1 MSNNN
6 NDFEIIK
13 NKRLKQVNSTRDFFA
28 GETVLF
34 ICCEESKTPTQHT
47 IQLDVNYHVLDPI
60 VKYIKHS
67 FDPNVRVEGHSLVA
81 TRRIREGE
89 EIKRNYYE
97 TEEIIVKE
105 FTDKETGEKVNTK
118 NLYLFNNKNTDDGLL
133 FNAEF

>member
-1 MSNNN
+1 MNNKDN
-6 NDFEIIK
+6 FEVVK
-13 NKRLKQVNSTRDFFA
+13 NKRLKEVHSTKEFFP

-81 TRRIREGE
+81 TRRIKIGD

-105 FTDKETGEKVNTK
+105 FTDRETGEKVNTK
-118 NLYLFNNKNTDDGLL
+118 NLYLYNNKNLDDGLL
-133 FNAEF
+133 FDAEF

>member
-1 MSNNN
+1 MSNHNN
-6 NDFEIIK
+6 HFEIRK
-13 NKRLKQVNSTRDFFA
+13 SKRLKQVHSTRDFFT

-34 ICCEESKTPTQHT
+34 ICCEESKIPTQHT

-81 TRRIREGE
+81 IRKIREGD

>member
-1 MSNNN
+1 MSNHN

-13 NKRLKQVNSTRDFFA
+13 NKRLKQVNSTRDFFV

-34 ICCEESKTPTQHT
+34 ICCEESKIPTQHT

>member
-13 NKRLKQVNSTRDFFA
+13 NKRLKQIHSTRDFFA

-34 ICCEESKTPTQHT
+34 ICCEELKIPTPHT

-67 FDPNVRVEGHSLVA
+67 FDPNVTVDGHSLVA

-133 FNAEF
+133 FNAKF

>member
-1 MSNNN
+1 MNKHNNY
-6 NDFEIIK
+6 FEIIK
-13 NKRLKQVNSTRDFFA
+13 NKRIKQVHSTKEFFT

-34 ICCEESKTPTQHT
+34 ICCEESSIPTQHT

-67 FDPNVRVEGHSLVA
+67 FDPNVRVEGHSLIA

-118 NLYLFNNKNTDDGLL
+118 NLYLYNNKNTDDGLL
-133 FNAEF
+133 FDAEF

>member
-1 MSNNN
+1 MNKHNNY
-6 NDFEIIK
+6 FEIIK
-13 NKRLKQVNSTRDFFA
+13 NKRIKQVHSTKEFFT

-67 FDPNVRVEGHSLVA
+67 FDPNVRVEGHSLIA

-118 NLYLFNNKNTDDGLL
+118 NLYLYNNKNTDDGLL
-133 FNAEF
+133 FDAEF

>member
-1 MSNNN
+1 MNKHNNH
-6 NDFEIIK
+6 FEIIK
-13 NKRLKQVNSTRDFFA
+13 NKRIKQVHSTKEFFT

-67 FDPNVRVEGHSLVA
+67 FDPNVRVEGHSLIA

-118 NLYLFNNKNTDDGLL
+118 NLYLYNNKNTDDGLL
-133 FNAEF
+133 FDAEF

>member
-1 MSNNN
+1 MNNN
-6 NDFEIIK
+6 NNFEIRK
-13 NKRLKQVNSTRDFFA
+13 NKRLKEVISLKEFA
-28 GETVLF
+28 PGSTVLF

-67 FDPNVRVEGHSLVA
+67 FDPNVKVVGHSLVA
-81 TRRIREGE
+81 TRRIKPGD

-105 FTDKETGEKVNTK
+105 FTDRETGERVNTK
-118 NLYLFNNKNTDDGLL
+118 NLYLYNNKESSIEDLL
-133 FNAEF
+133 DY

>member
-1 MSNNN
+1 MSKH
-6 NDFEIIK
+6 NDHFEIIK
-13 NKRLKQVNSTRDFFA
+13 NKRLKEVHSTKEFFT

-60 VKYIKHS
+60 VKHIKHS
-67 FDPNVRVEGHSLVA
+67 FDPNVKVVGHSLVA
-81 TRRIREGE
+81 TRKIRVGD

-118 NLYLFNNKNTDDGLL
+118 NLYLFNNKNIDDGLL
-133 FNAEF
+133 FDAEF

>member
-34 ICCEESKTPTQHT
+34 ICCEESKIPTQHT